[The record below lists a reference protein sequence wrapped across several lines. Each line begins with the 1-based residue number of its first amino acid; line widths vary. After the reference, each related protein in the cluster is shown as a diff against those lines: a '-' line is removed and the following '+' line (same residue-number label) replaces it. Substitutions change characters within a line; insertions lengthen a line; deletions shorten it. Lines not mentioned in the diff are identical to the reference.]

1 MVAPALGKA
10 DRRLLHPVAI
20 PAPSALLLLSR
31 VTMPLESSEDG
42 EAANTELGLL
52 LGLTGRLLSGPLA
65 ERLPGA

>member
-1 MVAPALGKA
+1 
-10 DRRLLHPVAI
+10 
-20 PAPSALLLLSR
+20 
-31 VTMPLESSEDG
+31 MPLDSSEDG